1 MSEINL
7 DDSMADILDEIETG
21 VKKDD
26 PVDDDVK
33 IDDAELEA
41 IVDDTATD
49 DEEEAEEVTAQA
61 PEPVVAPEPSEEL
74 EPRLNLP
81 PTTWTAEAKSKYS
94 ALPSWAK
101 KEVHKR
107 EEDVLRGITNLKQQG
122 EFATRIEKTIAPYQA
137 MLSSKGVQPE
147 QAVSAML
154 NTLYTLETA
163 SPQQKAQ
170 LIRDLATRYN
180 ADMSVLS
187 SAPDPKQAELS
198 RYIAPLEQQV
208 RQLQQVIQSQQQSG
222 QQAAINQANAEIEE
236 FATALDESGKA
247 KHPYFSNVSD
257 IMVSFIESGRATT
270 LKDAYDLATWSDPSV
285 RALLLSE
292 QTKQMEAK
300 RKEDDR
306 KRLEKS
312 KKANKPNIERRGS
325 HETTKGKPVGSVVDT
340 LNDTFDAL
348 MAS

>member
-26 PVDDDVK
+26 PVDDEVK

-41 IVDDTATD
+41 IVDDAGADEPED
-49 DEEEAEEVTAQA
+49 DAADPVIDPVADPVPA
-61 PEPVVAPEPSEEL
+61 PVDDL

-94 ALPSWAK
+94 DLPSWAK

-163 SPQQKAQ
+163 SPQQKAA

-222 QQAAINQANAEIEE
+222 QQAALNQANAEIEE
-236 FATALDESGKA
+236 FATALDESGKP

-270 LKDAYDLATWSDPSV
+270 LKDAYDLAAWSDPSV

-340 LNDTFDAL
+340 LNDTFDSL
-348 MAS
+348 MAG